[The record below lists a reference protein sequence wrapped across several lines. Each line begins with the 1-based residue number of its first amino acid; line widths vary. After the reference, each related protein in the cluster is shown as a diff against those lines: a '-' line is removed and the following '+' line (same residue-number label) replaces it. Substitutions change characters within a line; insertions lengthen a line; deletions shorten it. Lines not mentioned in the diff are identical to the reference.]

1 MKKQWLNMVFVN
13 CMWGL
18 SFIASKHAMNAG
30 FTPMTL
36 AFFRYVIAAACLVP
50 ITLAAEKRLTLR
62 RADVL
67 PMLLSGLT
75 GITVYYFCEYNGIL
89 RTSTVSASLILAAIP
104 IITMVA
110 ETIIDKTRLRPAQ
123 VAGALI
129 SLAGV
134 GLILLSGTNDGQDSL
149 LGDLFILGAS
159 AVWVAYIFASRKL
172 RGSYSSLSMNSWQ
185 AITALITL
193 LPLALGEKC
202 DLAAIPWDGWAAMA
216 LLAVVCSALCY
227 YLYGNAIYAMSPLAS
242 AIFINLTP
250 LTTVLGGV
258 LLLGESITW
267 LTVAGGALVIASIF
281 LVNVQEKKAP
291 AANLNSPQKAAE
303 TLTGKGEQ

>member
-1 MKKQWLNMVFVN
+1 MKKHWLSMVFVN

-18 SFIASKHAMNAG
+18 SFIASKHAMNTG

-50 ITLAAEKRLTLR
+50 ITLCKEKRLHLR
-62 RADVL
+62 RADVA

-104 IITMVA
+104 VMTMAA
-110 ETIIDKTRLRPAQ
+110 ETLIDKTRLRPMQ

-129 SLAGV
+129 SLLGV

-149 LGDLFILGAS
+149 VGDLFILGAS
-159 AVWVAYIFASRKL
+159 AVWVAYIFISRRL
-172 RGSYSSLSMNSWQ
+172 RAGYSSLSMNAWQ
-185 AITALITL
+185 AITALVTL
-193 LPLALGEKC
+193 LPLALGEQC
-202 DLAAIPWDGWAAMA
+202 SLPAIPWDGWAAMA
-216 LLAVVCSALCY
+216 VLAVVCSALCY
-227 YLYGNAIYAMSPLAS
+227 YLYGNAIDAMSPLAT

-258 LLLGESITW
+258 LLLGEGITW
-267 LTVAGGALVIASIF
+267 LTVAGGGLIIGSIF
-281 LVNVQEKKAP
+281 LVTMQDRP
-291 AANLNSPQKAAE
+291 A
-303 TLTGKGEQ
+303 